1 MEAWTLTK
9 YVAPYLAVDAVRFD
23 STTNEVLVLAD
34 LNEYVIEHGE
44 HLSGDEVARRLDALR
59 EPGSGSWKDVL
70 TGGMEGEWFELLESM
85 DHLGLLRD
93 QTSFAK
99 IHQDQDQAQ
108 LRDGIRKLVN
118 AVMAEVPGAHLS
130 RLLDNVERLAQHYAV
145 LAWEVAREYPL
156 QHPVVEVPG
165 RPMASVQILAIDNF
179 YQQLALLQALYQRS
193 SAPLSLVCCAS
204 ALFEV
209 HSRLQP
215 KAEAYPDL
223 SELLCELSG
232 GAYSAQ
238 DALRHLNGLAEALIS
253 GADPQRSKRYFSD
266 TYATREC
273 TSGID
278 FMLEAEKVAR
288 RVLSRAKMP
297 RYLQALEE
305 SNDGLVLVH
314 GRYLQDYRVTTRF
327 PEIIAAILPKRLN
340 DDLRAKAFRYYKE
353 EVGHDVLEY
362 ESCIELGL
370 TEEQVKG
377 TEPLPLHFSYVD
389 VFSQLGAVD
398 PIVYTTSI
406 FVTEGLI
413 GESSPLDRAY
423 KKIIGNFMSLDK
435 HILLNEKYHHTS
447 IPRLFMD
454 DVKAISPA
462 VQRLS
467 LEYMVLMLEL
477 NYRAWD
483 DLVDFYQLRDSRFF
497 RVLPKPP
504 MLS

>member
-1 MEAWTLTK
+1 MEQ
-9 YVAPYLAVDAVRFD
+9 
-23 STTNEVLVLAD
+23 
-34 LNEYVIEHGE
+34 
-44 HLSGDEVARRLDALR
+44 
-59 EPGSGSWKDVL
+59 
-70 TGGMEGEWFELLESM
+70 
-85 DHLGLLRD
+85 LG
-93 QTSFAK
+93 
-99 IHQDQDQAQ
+99 
-108 LRDGIRKLVN
+108 
-118 AVMAEVPGAHLS
+118 
-130 RLLDNVERLAQHYAV
+130 QHYAV
-145 LAWEVAREYPL
+145 LAWELTREYPL
-156 QHPVVEVPG
+156 QRELAEVAG
-165 RPMASVQILAIDNF
+165 RPLASAQILKMDNF
-179 YQQLALLQALYQRS
+179 YQQLASLQALYQRTN
-193 SAPLSLVCCAS
+193 APLSLVCCAS
-204 ALFEV
+204 ALFDL
-209 HSRLQP
+209 HTRLQP
-215 KAEAYPDL
+215 KVGGYPDL
-223 SELLCELSG
+223 SELLVEFSG
-232 GAYSAQ
+232 GAYSTP

-266 TYATREC
+266 TYETREC

-288 RVLSRAKMP
+288 RVLSRAEMP
-297 RYLQALEE
+297 RYLKALEE
-305 SNDGLVLVH
+305 EADGLVLVH

-340 DDLRAKAFRYYKE
+340 DELRAKAFRYYKE

-389 VFSQLGAVD
+389 VFSQLGVID

-413 GESSPLDRAY
+413 GEESLDRAY
-423 KKIIGNFMSLDK
+423 KKIIGNFLSLDK

-454 DVKAISPA
+454 DVRAISPA
-462 VQRLS
+462 VQRLA
-467 LEYMVLMLEL
+467 LDYMVLMLEL

-483 DLVDFYQLRDSRFF
+483 DLVDFYKLRDARFF